1 MKKQLVNVMSGSH
14 RPIQKQSGAV
24 LIVSLVMLLLLT
36 IIGISAVDM
45 TTLDTRVSANTKD
58 KALAFDAAE
67 AALNTAGNAL
77 APGNP
82 LPDSSTPGFLTA
94 AEPDNWWHDKAGSW
108 WTTNGEMI
116 TDFAGRSS
124 GSAGIGYVIEQPVEI
139 RGGGAGQRVTNVT
152 MGQPQ
157 PVTRFYRTTA
167 RGEGPGGTEVHVQS
181 VYARK
186 VYLNT
191 AE

>member
-1 MKKQLVNVMSGSH
+1 MKTEQAMAINRGRSSMG
-14 RPIQKQSGAV
+14 RQSGAV
-24 LIVSLVMLLLLT
+24 LVVSLVMLLLLT
-36 IIGISAVDM
+36 IIGMSAVDM
-45 TTLDTRVSANTKD
+45 TTLDTRISANTKD

-67 AALNTAGNAL
+67 AALNTAGNTL

-82 LPDSSTPGFLTA
+82 LPDSSTPGFLA
-94 AEPDNWWHDKAGSW
+94 SAMSDNWWSGADDAW
-108 WTTNGEMI
+108 WGGNGEMI
-116 TDFAGRSS
+116 TDYAGRSS
-124 GSAGIGYVIEQPVEI
+124 GSAGIGYVIEQPEDI

-167 RGEGPGGTEVHVQS
+167 RGEGPGGTEVHLQS

-186 VYLNT
+186 VYLNV

>member
-1 MKKQLVNVMSGSH
+1 
-14 RPIQKQSGAV
+14 
-24 LIVSLVMLLLLT
+24 MLLLLT
-36 IIGISAVDM
+36 IIGMSAVDM
-45 TTLDTRVSANTKD
+45 TTLDTRISANTKD

-77 APGNP
+77 APGNE
-82 LPDSSTPGFLTA
+82 LPNSSTPGFLSGTA
-94 AEPDNWWHDKAGSW
+94 MSDNWWDGANDTW
-108 WTTNGEMI
+108 WSTNGEMI
-116 TDFAGRSS
+116 TDYAGRSS
-124 GSAGIGYVIEQPVEI
+124 GSSGIGYVIEQPEEI

-157 PVTRFYRTTA
+157 PVTRFYRATA
-167 RGEGPGGTEVHVQS
+167 RGEGPGGTQVHVQS

-186 VYLNT
+186 VYLNV

>member
-1 MKKQLVNVMSGSH
+1 MKTDVHTNRSRSRSLPG
-14 RPIQKQSGAV
+14 RQSGAV

-36 IIGISAVDM
+36 IIGMSAVDM
-45 TTLDTRVSANTKD
+45 TTLDTRISANTKD

-77 APGNP
+77 MPGKP
-82 LPDSSTPGFLTA
+82 LPDASTPGFLTSA
-94 AEPDNWWHDKAGSW
+94 KADNWWQAENETW

-116 TDFAGRSS
+116 TNYAGRANAT
-124 GSAGIGYVIEQPVEI
+124 AGIGYVIEQPVQI
-139 RGGGAGQRVTNVT
+139 AAGGAGQKVTDLT
-152 MGQPQ
+152 MGP
-157 PVTRFYRTTA
+157 PKAVTRLYRVTA

-186 VYLNT
+186 VYPGQQ
-191 AE
+191 

>member
-1 MKKQLVNVMSGSH
+1 METKVATCIH
-14 RPIQKQSGAV
+14 RRQKPLERQSGAV
-24 LIVSLVMLLLLT
+24 LVVSLVMLLLLT
-36 IIGISAVDM
+36 IIGMSAVDM
-45 TTLDTRVSANTKD
+45 TTLDTRISANTRD
-58 KALAFDAAE
+58 KAFAFDAAE

-94 AEPDNWWHDKAGSW
+94 AMADNWWDGVAESW

-116 TDFAGRSS
+116 TDFAGRSNA
-124 GSAGIGYVIEQPVEI
+124 SAGIGYVIEQPAEI
-139 RGGGAGQRVTNVT
+139 IGGGAGQKVTNLT

-186 VYLNT
+186 VYLNVGQ
-191 AE
+191 

>member
-1 MKKQLVNVMSGSH
+1 MKEQLVNVASCSH
-14 RPIQKQSGAV
+14 KPIQKQSGAV

-94 AEPDNWWHDKAGSW
+94 A
-108 WTTNGEMI
+108 
-116 TDFAGRSS
+116 
-124 GSAGIGYVIEQPVEI
+124 
-139 RGGGAGQRVTNVT
+139 
-152 MGQPQ
+152 
-157 PVTRFYRTTA
+157 
-167 RGEGPGGTEVHVQS
+167 
-181 VYARK
+181 
-186 VYLNT
+186 
-191 AE
+191 